1 MCGGGLPVGKR
12 LVGDTVVECAPREA
26 GESTRASG
34 ADVAEARQHP
44 DRQYHANAG
53 ALQHAMDAI
62 TAQNRATDLAHAH
75 TTRSLKE
82 RSASSAS
89 ASSEAE
95 GEIASSKSPPVAI
108 TGASQREKGA
118 RQKGAYEVRCVQ
130 TRVHF
135 ARTRASSPV
144 IADWRS
150 VVRLTCRTLPK

>member
-62 TAQNRATDLAHAH
+62 AAQNRATDLAHAH

-118 RQKGAYEVRCVQ
+118 RQKGAYEETAKVKETPADKPLPAVKQRESGLPV
-130 TRVHF
+130 T
-135 ARTRASSPV
+135 ASASS
-144 IADWRS
+144 S
-150 VVRLTCRTLPK
+150 